1 MNAQDLF
8 WIGILGAVIALVFAW
23 IQTNKVLKFSEGT
36 DRMKKLAA
44 SIRKGANAYLKR
56 QYTTVAKIF
65 VVVFAALLVLV
76 ATHQLDNWFIP
87 FAFVTGGCYSAL
99 AGFIGMKIATASNAR
114 TAHAAHESLNR

>member
-76 ATHQLDNWFIP
+76 ATHQLDNWFSP
-87 FAFVTGGCYSAL
+87 FAYVTGGCYSAL
-99 AGFIGMKIATASNAR
+99 AGFIGM
-114 TAHAAHESLNR
+114 